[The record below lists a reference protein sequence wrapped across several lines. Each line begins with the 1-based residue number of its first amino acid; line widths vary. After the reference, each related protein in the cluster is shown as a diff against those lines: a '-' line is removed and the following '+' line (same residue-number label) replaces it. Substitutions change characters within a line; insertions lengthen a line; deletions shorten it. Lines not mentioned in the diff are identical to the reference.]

1 MKKRRIIPIIVSLLS
16 CFPLVLLAS
25 SHERHLN
32 IKERILDK
40 RDRVIKEITTLSP
53 SNATLLGYKQR
64 ITQFD
69 GQGLRTKV
77 EETYHPQQSE
87 QTGYARTV
95 YNYKKGRKTK
105 VERFFTKSVIS
116 ETGVVKSVVHLDSD
130 GLKDNVEM
138 YYTPRE
144 AEKSGFIKSIFH
156 FHRDGRRTM
165 EEFVYNSKKSA
176 ATGIARTQIAY
187 DLNNKKSSETLVMSK
202 EYLLKTGVIKV
213 VRKFDE
219 FGNELAQVGHFTES
233 QAELQ
238 GYHKTAVYHD
248 KNGAIIK
255 EERYYSS
262 SARGH
267 YKGVIYYENGRPLA
281 EVRVDGYGRRY

>member
-1 MKKRRIIPIIVSLLS
+1 MKKHSAIPIIVSLILF
-16 CFPLVLLAS
+16 FPLILIAS
-25 SHERHLN
+25 NHERYLN

-40 RDRVIKEITTLSP
+40 NDRVTKEITTLSP
-53 SNATLLGYKQR
+53 SNATLLGYKKR
-64 ITQFD
+64 ITQFNK
-69 GQGLRTKV
+69 QGLRTKV
-77 EETYHPQQSE
+77 EEIYYPQQSD

-116 ETGVVKSVVHLDSD
+116 QTGVVKSIVYLDSD

-138 YYTPRE
+138 YYTPQE
-144 AEKSGFIKSIFH
+144 SEKSGFIKSIFH
-156 FHRDGRRTM
+156 FHRDGRRTL
-165 EEFVYNSKKSA
+165 EEFVYNSKKSSS
-176 ATGIARTQIAY
+176 TGIARTQIAY

-202 EYLLKTGVIKV
+202 DYLLRTGVIKI
-213 VRKFDE
+213 VRRFDE
-219 FGNELAQVGHFTES
+219 FGHELAQVAHFTKS
-233 QAELQ
+233 QADLQ

-248 KNGAIIK
+248 RNGEMIK

-267 YKGVIYYENGRPLA
+267 YKGVIYYENGQPLA
-281 EVRVDGYGRRY
+281 EVRVED